1 MGGACKRRRPPITSK
16 EGAGCRGI
24 LCALIAGK
32 LADFRFA
39 GNAMHSLLFNGGNGV
54 LKWRPGG

>member
-1 MGGACKRRRPPITSK
+1 MQAKPPSDHVQGRGRLQQA
-16 EGAGCRGI
+16 EGFSAPM
-24 LCALIAGK
+24 IAGK